1 MTKAWHR
8 GLKIGMVAL
17 LGGWAAPGYA
27 DTNLMGDYIIVLDT
41 PTNEAL
47 DPSFNL
53 DKNIQQPALSY
64 LPEPVKAIDTSN
76 PNLDL
81 RQRIIS
87 GYSLPEVD
95 SPYTKNHEA
104 WYASRPDYVQRMMS
118 RGQRYLYHIVS
129 EVEKRGMPSEIALL
143 PMVESAF
150 NPQAVSTSKAAG
162 IWQFM
167 PQTGKNFGLKQDWWQ
182 DNRRGITAATDAALT
197 YLQKLHV
204 MFGTWDLALA
214 AYNAGEGTVQRAI
227 DRNRRKGLP
236 TDYASLQLP
245 NETKNY
251 VPKLQAIKNI
261 MTRPEQYGL
270 NIEYIPN
277 KPYFKKVR
285 VPNKID
291 ARVAAQL
298 AEISLEEFNQL
309 NPEFKRPVISND
321 NEAQEI
327 LLPVQAAET
336 FQINLANND
345 KPLVN
350 WQTYH
355 AKRGERMDKIAQRF
369 GIDVGSLREAN
380 DLSSKTNIANQ
391 PLLVPESAA
400 GKADNAVA
408 SASPM
413 DSVNP
418 ITHIVK
424 AKETLFSIAKQYAV
438 SSEQIMADN
447 QLSSNQLSVGQTL
460 MINSANP
467 LDFSQN
473 FDSNHS
479 QSKKSQ
485 SKKSQSRSKSK
496 SKETKSK
503 VRRHRKA
510 H

>member
-1 MTKAWHR
+1 MRFIALFLVSM
-8 GLKIGMVAL
+8 GSVAN
-17 LGGWAAPGYA
+17 GHAE
-27 DTNLMGDYIIVLDT
+27 TNLMGDYIIVLET
-41 PTNEAL
+41 PSNEAL

-64 LPEPVKAIDTSN
+64 LPEPIQSEDTNN

-104 WYASRPDYVQRMMS
+104 WYAARPDYVQRMVS
-118 RGQRYLYHIVS
+118 RSQRYLYHIVS

-150 NPQAVSTSKAAG
+150 NPQAISTSKAAG

-167 PQTGKNFGLKQDWWQ
+167 PETGKHFGLKQDWWQ

-197 YLQKLHV
+197 YLQRLHV

-227 DRNRRKGLP
+227 ERNRRKGLP

-261 MTRPEQYGL
+261 MTKPEKYGL

-277 KPYFKKVR
+277 KPYFKKVK

-291 ARVAAQL
+291 AKLAAEL
-298 AEISLEEFNQL
+298 AEISLEEFNLL
-309 NPEFKRPVISND
+309 NPEYKRPLLSNS
-321 NEAQEI
+321 NLTQEI
-327 LLPVQAAET
+327 LLPVEAAET
-336 FQINLANND
+336 FQFNLANND
-345 KPLVN
+345 KPLVS

-355 AKRGERMDKIAQRF
+355 AKRGERMDKIAKRF
-369 GIDVGSLREAN
+369 GIEVNTLRETN
-380 DLSSKTNIANQ
+380 NINSKSVADNQ
-391 PLLVPESAA
+391 PILIPDAA
-400 GKADNAVA
+400 PTKFNNTANA
-408 SASPM
+408 SANKSETQT
-413 DSVNP
+413 SP
-418 ITHIVK
+418 ITHIVE
-424 AKETLFSIAKQYAV
+424 AKETLFSIAKRY
-438 SSEQIMADN
+438 STSMDKIISDN
-447 QLSSNQLSVGQTL
+447 QLTSSDLKTGQTL
-460 MINSANP
+460 LIVNP
-467 LDFSQN
+467 ALLNESSQ
-473 FDSNHS
+473 
-479 QSKKSQ
+479 Q
-485 SKKSQSRSKSK
+485 K
-496 SKETKSK
+496 SKETKSNAK
-503 VRRHRKA
+503 RHRVA